1 MRSSYLVT
9 LQYLPNPARQA
20 GLNDTVAEVL
30 KAASRL
36 PLQIWQKDIP
46 HAWLAV
52 FWYWNS
58 YKEKNSC
65 GGLGHWNPA
74 IASLLFEFNGSGG
87 GGSRQGLDP
96 HLDIFLLKR
105 ERKKCHRG
113 FCRRRRRLVRVT
125 IALWSERF
133 LHGISNLP
141 MRIEEKHP
149 HLELAAPRRRRC
161 TASISTW

>member
-1 MRSSYLVT
+1 MRANNVRTSLEIG
-9 LQYLPNPARQA
+9 R
-20 GLNDTVAEVL
+20 
-30 KAASRL
+30 
-36 PLQIWQKDIP
+36 
-46 HAWLAV
+46 
-52 FWYWNS
+52 NS
-58 YKEKNSC
+58 YKEKKS
-65 GGLGHWNPA
+65 HVVDQA
-74 IASLLFEFNGSGG
+74 IEIFRASLLLVFQFNGKED
-87 GGSRQGLDP
+87 RGLDP

-149 HLELAAPRRRRC
+149 HLELAALGRRLDINLIKAPTPQPLTEHASPSPRECVREKPPFIQG
-161 TASISTW
+161 A